1 MFTLDLPVWLAEL
14 LARPDH
20 SFVSVEERMD
30 FVIGLARLNVRNGTG
45 GPFAAA
51 VFRLDDS
58 SLVSAGVNLVVSRQC
73 SVLHAEIVALILA
86 QQKVGSYDLSSA
98 GLRHELIASTEPC
111 AMCMGAV
118 GWSGVRSLVCGARG
132 EDAQSIG
139 FDEGEKPPDWETALK
154 RRGISDQRDVRRQ
167 SAAAVLTEYRTSGGI
182 IYNPGLQ
189 IG

>member
-154 RRGISDQRDVRRQ
+154 RRGISVQRDVRRQ